1 MAFTFFPGKR
11 QEDVCTIAF
20 YNLENLFDTRDDPH
34 KLDDDFTP
42 KGFKKWTPKR
52 YRNKLKK
59 LSRTISRLG
68 GKTSAHPPVLV
79 GLAELENKKVIH
91 DLLGMQAL
99 RKKGYRF
106 VHYDSPDERGIDTAM
121 LYHPAH
127 FSVTSSKRIPLHV
140 NNTDG
145 KRDATRDI
153 LYVKGKLHGEEM
165 HVFVNHWPSRRDG
178 DTATAYKRIKAANT
192 ILEGM
197 QSIEN
202 DATSPNY
209 IIMGDFNDGPADE
222 SIRRLVDQ
230 ADLHNPMEVL
240 HTANSGSANYKN
252 RWSLFDQ
259 ILLSKTFFDRAAGH
273 HSFAHAR
280 IFDDHLLK
288 EWHGRYKGI
297 PFRTY
302 VGKKYLGGH
311 SDHFPVYV
319 QLRYRKKGND

>member
-11 QEDVCTIAF
+11 QGDVCTIAF

-52 YRNKLKK
+52 YRNKLRK

-68 GKTSAHPPVLV
+68 GKTSKHPPVLV
-79 GLAELENKKVIH
+79 GLAELENRRVIH
-91 DLLGMQAL
+91 DMLQMPAL
-99 RKKGYRF
+99 RKKGFRF
-106 VHYDSPDERGIDTAM
+106 VHYDSPDERGIDTAL
-121 LYHPAH
+121 LYNPDH
-127 FSVTSSKRIPLHV
+127 FSLISSKKIPLLVV
-140 NNTDG
+140 NEDG

-153 LYVKGKLHGEEM
+153 LHVKGTLHGEEI

-178 DTATAYKRIKAANT
+178 DTVTAYKRIEAANT
-192 ILEGM
+192 VLREMEG
-197 QSIEN
+197 IEK
-202 DATSPNY
+202 DTTSPNFV
-209 IIMGDFNDGPADE
+209 IMGDFNDGPSDQ

-230 ADLHNPMEVL
+230 AELHNPMEAL
-240 HTANSGSANYKN
+240 HNANSGSANYKN

-259 ILLSKTFFDRAAGH
+259 ILLSKTFFDRSAGH

-288 EWHGRYKGI
+288 AWHGRYKGI

-311 SDHFPVYV
+311 SDHFPVYI
-319 QLRYRKKGND
+319 QLRYGKNGH